1 MSKGK
6 YASKRSRSSKSLV
19 LVLALVTLITATVGG
34 TLAWLYDTT
43 EKVENTFT
51 VGDITIHL
59 TESETD
65 NNGKRSYFFV
75 PGEILDKDP
84 TVTVDYGSEDCY
96 LFIKIKETNNTCT
109 GLNGK
114 IINWTVC
121 DQETDS
127 VNTNP
132 ATGWVHYK
140 TEENNNA
147 KYYYYYRT
155 IAKTDDPN
163 SEDTTTGEAYP
174 ILVEDQVKVN
184 HQVTKEMVPA
194 ITQNKPTLSFWAA
207 AIQSKHLEEETV
219 TFAFSQID
227 WPNET

>member
-6 YASKRSRSSKSLV
+6 YASKRSRSSKSLI

-51 VGDITIHL
+51 VGDINIQL
-59 TESETD
+59 TESEAT
-65 NNGKRSYFFV
+65 NGKKEYSFV
-75 PGEILDKDP
+75 PGQTLEKDP
-84 TVTVDYGSEDCY
+84 KVTVDANSEDCY

-121 DQETDS
+121 GQD
-127 VNTNP
+127 TNP
-132 ATGWVHYK
+132 VNDDPAENWVKYD
-140 TEENNNA
+140 NA
-147 KYYYYYRT
+147 SAGDGESYYYRKVT
-155 IAKTDDPN
+155 KTTANQDFL
-163 SEDTTTGEAYP
+163 
-174 ILVEDQVKVN
+174 ILVNNQVKVN
-184 HQVTKEMVPA
+184 HQVTKEMVGEIA
-194 ITQNKPTLSFWAA
+194 DSKPTLSFWAA
-207 AIQSKHLEEETV
+207 AIQSKHLEEDNV

-227 WPNET
+227 WPE